1 VISLQKTALAIFMTV
16 CAAGVDAQ
24 VTVGVIEA
32 DGTVVVPSYRL
43 PPSPYM
49 SPEARKA
56 LPRAVSEDGDNS
68 WAEKMTNGTASVQR
82 HTTTQNPTW
91 IQHIRD
97 LYPVNTE
104 EVTIAG
110 IHAYRVIP
118 LGGVPEHNRGK
129 ILINLSGGGFVSAS
143 AADGGLNESIPVAAL
158 ARMEVVTLDYR
169 QAPEAKFPAASE
181 DVAAVFRSLL
191 KTHQAK
197 NIGIFGCS
205 AGGLLTAQSL
215 AWIDKEHL
223 PMPAAAG
230 IFCASADARWG
241 GDSWSWQ
248 KPMLGLATPPSL
260 DERFY
265 YGDHDLAD
273 PLMSPMESL
282 AILSRFPPTLFITG
296 SRAPE
301 LSSAINTHRLLTK
314 VGVDADLH
322 VWDGM
327 GHAFFGNVDLPESK
341 EAFDVMARFFQAHL
355 GHDPAHPGTSTR
367 RDRKRPSAG

>member
-1 VISLQKTALAIFMTV
+1 MRPLQKIRSAVLLALFTASV
-16 CAAGVDAQ
+16 QAQ
-24 VTVGVIEA
+24 VTTGVVEA

-49 SPEARKA
+49 SDEAKRA
-56 LPRAVSEDGDNS
+56 LPREATEDSS
-68 WAEKMTNGTASVQR
+68 WWPAMVANGSAPALRKTSAK
-82 HTTTQNPTW
+82 NAAW
-91 IQHIRD
+91 IQHIKD
-97 LYPVNTE
+97 LYPARTE

-110 IHAYRVIP
+110 VHAYRVTP
-118 LGGVPEHNRGK
+118 LAGVPKPNRGK
-129 ILINLSGGGFVSAS
+129 ILINLSGGGFVLAS
-143 AADGGLNESIPVAAL
+143 AAVGGLNESIPLAAL
-158 ARMEVVTLDYR
+158 AKVEIITLDYR
-169 QAPEAKFPAASE
+169 QAPEATFPAASE
-181 DVAAVFRSLL
+181 DVAAVYRELL
-191 KTHQAK
+191 KTHPAK
-197 NIGIFGCS
+197 NIGIYGCS

-215 AWIDKEHL
+215 AWFQKEAL

-241 GDSWSWQ
+241 PDSWSWQ
-248 KPMLGLATPPSL
+248 KPLQGLAMPPSL

-282 AILSRFPPTLFITG
+282 TVLAHFPPTLIITG
-296 SRAPE
+296 SRAGE

-327 GHAFFGNVDLPESK
+327 GHGFFGNVDLPESR
-341 EAFDVMARFFQAHL
+341 EAFEVMARFFQAHL
-355 GHDPAHPGTSTR
+355 GQALPHPRGR
-367 RDRKRPSAG
+367 

>member
-1 VISLQKTALAIFMTV
+1 MILPQKSLILLIFLTLFV
-16 CAAGVDAQ
+16 VSVEAQ
-24 VTVGVIEA
+24 VTVGVIES

-49 SPEARKA
+49 SPEAKKS
-56 LPRAVSEDGDNS
+56 LPRQVSEDSNS
-68 WAEKMTNGTASVQR
+68 GAEMMTNEAASAQR
-82 HTTTQNPTW
+82 QAAVKNSAAW
-91 IQHIRD
+91 IQLIRD
-97 LYPVNTE
+97 RYPVNTE

-110 IHAYRVIP
+110 VHAYRVTPSGGIP
-118 LGGVPEHNRGK
+118 KHNRGK
-129 ILINLSGGGFVSAS
+129 ILINLSGGGFTMAT
-143 AADGGLNESIPVAAL
+143 AAAGGLNESIPLAAL
-158 ARMEVVTLDYR
+158 AKIEIVTLDYR

-181 DVAAVFRSLL
+181 DVAAVYRDLL
-191 KTHQAK
+191 KTRK
-197 NIGIFGCS
+197 PNNIGIFGCS

-215 AWIDKEHL
+215 AWFDKEQL

-230 IFCASADARWG
+230 IFCASADARWS
-241 GDSWSWQ
+241 GDSWFWQ
-248 KPMLGLATPPSL
+248 KPIVGLATPPSL

-265 YGDHDLAD
+265 YGEHDLAD

-282 AILSRFPPTLFITG
+282 AVLSRFPPTLFITG
-296 SRAPE
+296 SRAGE

-327 GHAFFGNVDLPESK
+327 GHAFFSNVNLPESR

-355 GHDPAHPGTSTR
+355 GRNPQHLGTSSR
-367 RDRKRPSAG
+367 RNRTFAR

>member
-1 VISLQKTALAIFMTV
+1 MISLQKIVLSIFLAV
-16 CAAGVDAQ
+16 YAASVGAQ
-24 VTVGVIEA
+24 VTVGVIEG
-32 DGTVVVPSYRL
+32 DGTVIVPSYRL

-56 LPRAVSEDGDNS
+56 LPRTVSEDGNDS
-68 WAEKMTNGTASVQR
+68 WAQMMTNGTARVQR
-82 HTTTQNPTW
+82 HTTTQNPAW
-91 IQHIRD
+91 IRHISDR
-97 LYPVNTE
+97 YPVQTE
-104 EVTIAG
+104 EITIAG
-110 IHAYRVIP
+110 IHAYRVTP
-118 LGGVPEHNRGK
+118 LGGVPKHNRGK
-129 ILINLSGGGFVSAS
+129 VLINLPGGGFVGAS

-158 ARMEVVTLDYR
+158 ARVEVITLDYR

-181 DVAAVFRSLL
+181 DVAAVYRALL
-191 KTHQAK
+191 KTHKAI
-197 NIGIFGCS
+197 NIGMFGCS

-215 AWIDKEHL
+215 AWFDKEHL

-248 KPMLGLATPPSL
+248 KPILGLATAPTL

-273 PLMSPMESL
+273 PLMSPIESL

-301 LSSAINTHRLLTK
+301 LSAAINTHRLLTK
-314 VGVDADLH
+314 VGVQADLH

-327 GHAFFGNVDLPESK
+327 GHGFFNNVDLPESR
-341 EAFDVMARFFQAHL
+341 EAFDVIARFFQAHL
-355 GHDPAHPGTSTR
+355 GHRRATR
-367 RDRKRPSAG
+367 LY